1 MPSVASPSR
10 VSPGE
15 DRVLGQAKNKDKQS
29 NIPAI
34 AALLP
39 LESHGETLASQS
51 YYLGDKMREG
61 GKHTLILK

>member
-1 MPSVASPSR
+1 MPSIASPSR
-10 VSPGE
+10 VPPDE

-39 LESHGETLASQS
+39 LESHGEMLATQS
-51 YYLGDKMREG
+51 CY
-61 GKHTLILK
+61 